1 MSFRFQTIPA
11 FVQHQV
17 ETRPNAPA
25 VSALDSERQ
34 TWFTRSWY
42 QFASDIS
49 AIVRQLSSRIGID
62 DRVVSIAENSYAW
75 MVTDLAIQICG
86 GIHVPLHPQLT
97 TEQLHELI
105 DHSGAAAVV
114 VSNAEQWG
122 KVNARQKLA
131 QCFSFSRELNECEHL
146 PVGKIDLPPEVSDPL
161 QLDLGRCRAESLVS
175 ILYTSGTTGQPK
187 GVMVTQANVVANAY
201 SKVATLP
208 LAADDVRVCWLPM
221 THIFARVCDLFTA
234 YLAGCH
240 TVVSRGRDFLFEELR
255 EFQPTYLNAVP
266 FFYERCYRKL
276 KQTQLVTARDLQ
288 TLLGGQ
294 MKLCNCGGAP
304 LAGEIFDFFRE
315 RQIELV
321 TGYGLTESSPV
332 LTSNRPGACKRGS
345 VGQAIPEVEIR
356 IAADGEVLARGPNV
370 MVGYYR
376 ESAAS
381 QMTLRDGWLHTGD
394 LGHLDDEGYLFLTGR
409 KKDLIVT
416 SGGKKIAPTNLEN
429 LLLAEPLF
437 EQAIVVGDRRDFLI
451 ALLVINQ
458 VELAR
463 QGFAIAMDRSLPAIV
478 LNDAN
483 LRNHVR
489 IQVDRLLSGF
499 SKYEQIVDFIL
510 LSQPFTTEDGSATAK
525 GGLRRHI
532 IVEKFADEINELY
545 DNIERQRASDS
556 R

>member
-1 MSFRFQTIPA
+1 MSIRLHTIPA
-11 FVQHQV
+11 LVQHQV
-17 ETRPNAPA
+17 ETRPDAPA
-25 VSALDSERQ
+25 VSAWHPEQRS
-34 TWFTRSWY
+34 WFTRNWR
-42 QFASDIS
+42 QFAKDIS
-49 AIVRQLSSRIGID
+49 AFVRQLSSRIGVE
-62 DRVVSIAENSYAW
+62 DRVVTIAENSYAW

-86 GIHVPLHPQLT
+86 GVHVPLHPQLT
-97 TEQLHELI
+97 AEQLRELI
-105 DHSGAAAVV
+105 DHCGAAAVV
-114 VSNAEQWG
+114 VSNATQWE
-122 KVNARQKLA
+122 KIKSRQTQT
-131 QCFSFSRELNECEHL
+131 QCFSFSRELEECEHL
-146 PVGKIDLPPEVSDPL
+146 IVADQHHDATDSL

-187 GVMVTQANVVANAY
+187 GVMLTQANVVANAY

-208 LAADDVRVCWLPM
+208 LAAADVRVCWLPM

-234 YLAGCH
+234 YLTGCH
-240 TVVSRGRDFLFEELR
+240 TIVSRGRDFLFEELR

-276 KQTQLVTARDLQ
+276 IQTQQVSAKDLQ
-288 TLLGGQ
+288 TLLGGR

-304 LAGEIFDFFRE
+304 LADEIFDFFRE

-332 LTSNRPGACKRGS
+332 LTSNRPGACKGGS
-345 VGQAIPEVEIR
+345 VGQAIPDVEIR
-356 IAADGEVLARGPNV
+356 IASDGEVLAHGPNV
-370 MVGYYR
+370 MEGYYR

-394 LGHLDDEGYLFLTGR
+394 LGHIDAEGYLFLTGR

-437 EQAIVVGDRRDFLI
+437 EQAIVVGDRRDFLV

-458 VELAR
+458 VEMAR
-463 QGFAIAMDRSLPAIV
+463 QGLTTGTDRSLSANV
-478 LNDAN
+478 LNDER

-489 IQVDRLLSGF
+489 IQVDRLLSGL
-499 SKYEQIVDFIL
+499 SKYEQIVDFVL
-510 LSQPFTTEDGSATAK
+510 LSKPFSTEDGSATAK
-525 GGLRRHI
+525 GSLRRHVI
-532 IVEKFADEINELY
+532 TEKFAPEIDELY
-545 DNIERQRASDS
+545 DHVERQKASDS